1 MRFAD
6 FTAGQIIDAGSVTVD
21 ETSITIFAAQFDPQ
35 SFHVDIISANQ
46 GRFGGLIASGFHT
59 CCMAMRL
66 VVDNILK
73 GSDSFGSP
81 GLEYVKWPAPVR
93 PGDSLSLK
101 VQVLNVRRSRS
112 GDYGIV
118 RWQWCMTNQGD
129 QVVLD
134 LIATSFFEG
143 LRK

>member
-1 MRFAD
+1 VKFAD

-21 ETSITIFAAQFDPQ
+21 ETSITTFAAQFDPQ
-35 SFHVDIISANQ
+35 SFHVDKSSAGQ

-118 RWQWCMTNQGD
+118 RWQWRMTNQRD
-129 QVVLD
+129 QAVLD